1 MFRGFFFVP
10 ERMQE
15 ANLVYF
21 QQTDIKKSVCDGK
34 NKKEAASVYGD
45 SLLIMNKIPGLFYN
59 FQFFSEPA

>member
-45 SLLIMNKIPGLFYN
+45 SLLNFKKIPGFILQLSVF
-59 FQFFSEPA
+59 